1 MILDISK
8 YNDVRKNIT
17 THTRGEDT
25 VPSCFLYGFYGKHRH
40 ACMLSNERLLRGRWD
55 QGRRS
60 RGLRLCRRHGEP
72 PGASCERGRA
82 QAACTAGG
90 LARARRD
97 SASALPWPLRPPR
110 PSRWE
115 ALAQAMAA
123 GAACPHH
130 QTAAPRPPTSL
141 GGRVG
146 AARRRGREPLVR
158 ARAAKAA
165 GAGHRARLA
174 TMAAAPGRAA
184 RRRAG
189 AGGRARLAEAG
200 AGGRARR
207 GPPTGEPGLGAA
219 LVAGGRVR
227 LAAAPGQTARR

>member
-60 RGLRLCRRHGEP
+60 RGLRPCRRHGEP

-90 LARARRD
+90 LARARVGTARLRCRGHCARRGRAAGRR
-97 SASALPWPLRPPR
+97 SRRPWPPGPRARITRRPHQGRPRRWEAVSGLRAAEAASRWSALAPPR
-110 PSRWE
+110 PP
-115 ALAQAMAA
+115 
-123 GAACPHH
+123 G
-130 QTAAPRPPTSL
+130 L
-141 GGRVG
+141 GT
-146 AARRRGREPLVR
+146 
-158 ARAAKAA
+158 ARAW
-165 GAGHRARLA
+165 
-174 TMAAAPGRAA
+174 
-184 RRRAG
+184 
-189 AGGRARLAEAG
+189 
-200 AGGRARR
+200 
-207 GPPTGEPGLGAA
+207 PPWPPLLVEPPAGEPGLG
-219 LVAGGRVR
+219 VARAWLR
-227 LAAAPGQTARR
+227 LGPEAAPAADRPPASRGWGPQ